1 MSTKKYVSKISKG
14 TDEIYIKDSE
24 ARTSIGS
31 LETAIVSCTTATL
44 PATLSTSTYYNI
56 TDTVNSVTL
65 TLPTI
70 TDNSKVSVVATSF
83 TTGTGTPSVTI
94 TSASSQTIVYFSGY
108 TIKAST
114 SYELN
119 IMWNGTKWIVAYA
132 TIG

>member
-1 MSTKKYVSKISKG
+1 MSKKYISKINKG
-14 TDEIYIKDSE
+14 GNDIFIKDSE

-56 TDTVNSVTL
+56 TDAVSSVTL

-70 TDNSKVSVVATSF
+70 TDNSKVSIVAVYF
-83 TTGTGTPSVTI
+83 TTSTGTPSVTI
-94 TSASSQTIVYFSGY
+94 ASASSQTIAYFSGY
-108 TIKAST
+108 MIKAST

-132 TIG
+132 VVE